1 MSTGNK
7 FTRGDVVLLPIS
19 FVSGVG
25 TKVRPAVVV
34 QNDNLNSKLNSTI
47 VAIITSTNVRAGIE
61 PSQLLID
68 ISTPDGKQSGL
79 LHNSTVKAEHLDTV
93 DQRDIVRKI
102 GQLSAP
108 LLLEFDHCMKAA
120 LGIA

>member
-1 MSTGNK
+1 M
-7 FTRGDVVLLPIS
+7 LLPIS

-61 PSQLLID
+61 PTQLLLD
-68 ISTPDGKQSGL
+68 ISKADGKQSGL

-108 LLLEFDHCMKAA
+108 LLLELDHCMTAA